1 MAVVMKAWS
10 LNFLDESSVLLLF
23 ERKKASWV
31 ADLLLV
37 FTGRKNEELQVAAKV
52 LVERRTER
60 RRCAGDLSCCLLIWR
75 KKKKEAS
82 YYLLGITC
90 LVERNQCG

>member
-1 MAVVMKAWS
+1 MAVMMKAWS

-52 LVERRTER
+52 LVEFGEKNREEEVCWRFELLLAHLEEEKER
-60 RRCAGDLSCCLLIWR
+60 S
-75 KKKKEAS
+75 
-82 YYLLGITC
+82 
-90 LVERNQCG
+90 